1 MDKLLQ
7 FFIKLTNGEFIA
19 VDKML
24 HFAFSYMIASFFTN
38 PLIGITVILIA
49 GITKEVFDKYKKK
62 TKFDFTDLLAGL
74 AGAGFYLLTQTI
86 LQ

>member
-1 MDKLLQ
+1 MDKLTQ

-38 PLIGITVILIA
+38 PLIGISMVLII
-49 GITKEVFDKYKKK
+49 GIAKEFFDKHKKK
-62 TKFDFTDLLAGL
+62 TKFDFNDLFAGL
-74 AGAGFYLLTQTI
+74 AGAVFYLLTQI
-86 LQ
+86 IQQ